1 MSKFEP
7 EATKQTCW
15 NCRHSDKSCVLTS
28 YPGQIRCILFDQLV
42 YTNQT
47 ECLEDKDEHKS
58 FLEGETKKGWNE
70 AEIKAGI
77 KDLSER
83 VRELT
88 KKALF
93 KNLRAGGGWCT
104 DEPEVRKF
112 ESFTAE
118 DGHKCHWEYKRG
130 NGWSSFSLIDDTMV
144 ELNELRKKAEKKA
157 EKEEAEAKQKK
168 EEPQRKLEE
177 TISLFN
183 DIVYKMRTS
192 FRGVDLSDYPR
203 AQEAFEYATDMLL
216 RIQSGE
222 IGKVSDEKKEEPIRP
237 PMPKTTSG
245 VEILTDK
252 PQPTV
257 EERFKA
263 LEEKVEKVS
272 EGNAQLG
279 SLAAKLCFRFKEL
292 EKAVGKLESSDKK

>member
-7 EATKQTCW
+7 EATRQTCW
-15 NCRHSDKSCVLTS
+15 NCRHADKSCVLTS
-28 YPGQIRCILFDQLV
+28 YPGQIRCTLFDQLV

-47 ECLEDKDEHKS
+47 ECLEDKPKEVKKDEHTA
-58 FLEGETKKGWNE
+58 FIEGETKKGWDV
-70 AEIKAGI
+70 AEIKAGV

-83 VRELT
+83 IRELT

-104 DEPEVRKF
+104 DEPKVRKF

-157 EKEEAEAKQKK
+157 EK
-168 EEPQRKLEE
+168 
-177 TISLFN
+177 
-183 DIVYKMRTS
+183 
-192 FRGVDLSDYPR
+192 
-203 AQEAFEYATDMLL
+203 
-216 RIQSGE
+216 
-222 IGKVSDEKKEEPIRP
+222 KEEPIRP

-252 PQPTV
+252 DEPTV
-257 EERFKA
+257 EERFKV

-292 EKAVGKLESSDKK
+292 EKAVRKLENSDKK

>member
-28 YPGQIRCILFDQLV
+28 YPGQIRCTLFDQLV

-47 ECLEDKDEHKS
+47 ECLEDKSKEVKKDEHSS
-58 FLEGETKKGWNE
+58 FVEGEAKKGWDA
-70 AEIKAGI
+70 AEIKAGV

-83 VRELT
+83 IRELA

-93 KNLRAGGGWCT
+93 ENLRAAGGWCT

-144 ELNELRKKAEKKA
+144 ELNELRKKAEKK
-157 EKEEAEAKQKK
+157 EEEAKIDPDCFGDDQKPK
-168 EEPQRKLEE
+168 EPQEE
-177 TISLFN
+177 RI
-183 DIVYKMRTS
+183 DIP
-192 FRGVDLSDYPR
+192 L
-203 AQEAFEYATDMLL
+203 
-216 RIQSGE
+216 
-222 IGKVSDEKKEEPIRP
+222 
-237 PMPKTTSG
+237 PKTASG

-257 EERFKA
+257 EERLKA

-279 SLAAKLCFRFKEL
+279 SLAAKLCFRFKQL
-292 EKAVGKLESSDKK
+292 EKAVGKLEGTDKK